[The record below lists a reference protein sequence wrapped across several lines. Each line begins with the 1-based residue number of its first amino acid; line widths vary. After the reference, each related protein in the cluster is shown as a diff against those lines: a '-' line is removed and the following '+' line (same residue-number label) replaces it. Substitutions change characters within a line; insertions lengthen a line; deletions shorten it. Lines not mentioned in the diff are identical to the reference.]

1 MNADTELNSL
11 LRRQAGV
18 TLDHAVLAL
27 DRAANGVDDAAKLD
41 ENAVAGSLDYA
52 AVMQSDGR
60 INQVAAKRPKPRQG
74 AVLVRAG
81 ETRKADHVGGK
92 DRGELAGLNHC
103 APQVPSQHA
112 NSIKTPSAM
121 LFPLSKGQKP

>member
-41 ENAVAGSLDYA
+41 ENAVAGSLDNA

-60 INQVAAKRPKPRQG
+60 VDEIAPQG
-74 AVLVRAG
+74 SQPSERAVLVSARQAR
-81 ETRKADHVGGK
+81 EADDIGGK
-92 DRGELAGLNHC
+92 NRGELSGLAHC
-103 APQVPSQHA
+103 APP
-112 NSIKTPSAM
+112 AM
-121 LFPLSKGQKP
+121 AD